1 MCFKIIVLSLPCRK
15 RGPLWNHEDVSP
27 KNPNIKSSDQL
38 SVFVRHVVNVFKQSQ
53 SGMYAFK
60 LPLVLFTCSE
70 RQNGI
75 SSCFAHAQGDTS
87 PLS

>member
-1 MCFKIIVLSLPCRK
+1 MCFKRIVLYLPCRK

-38 SVFVRHVVNVFKQSQ
+38 SVFVRHVVNVFKQSP

-60 LPLVLFTCSE
+60 LLIMLITPHHSILCNTWTAA
-70 RQNGI
+70 G
-75 SSCFAHAQGDTS
+75 
-87 PLS
+87 